1 VVAEPGSRVSCTE
14 NVDRVEEMGAD
25 KYAYFTVQRTQV
37 GSEGLAESAA
47 DSGKS
52 EVPTDEGQVVARL
65 AADSAVR
72 SGENLT
78 VWFDPNRIHLF
89 DPKTGRTVV

>member
-1 VVAEPGSRVSCTE
+1 
-14 NVDRVEEMGAD
+14 M
-25 KYAYFTVQRTQV
+25 
-37 GSEGLAESAA
+37 GSEDLAELAA